1 LKTAAALSALW
12 DGSGI
17 RRLRAGDGIT
27 DLPGRRLA
35 LHLMIQPD
43 AAAGFLSD
51 PILRDQGLL
60 SRLLIAAPETLA
72 GSRLYH
78 EPADEMA
85 APLRRYFACIMDL
98 LEIPAPAANAA
109 GNELTPRVIELSDEA
124 RGKWIAFHDAIEK
137 RMGPDQSLEG
147 LRDVGAKAAENAA
160 RIAGVLTIVANAD
173 AAEIDAEAMG
183 AGCKLM
189 SWYLSEALRLSGV
202 ARQSPALRNAV
213 KLSDWLRAKGKAEFA
228 LRDILNAGPNV
239 LRSKAAAEQAVAQLE
254 EHGHIERRGEGR
266 GARWIVVKEAKP

>member
-1 LKTAAALSALW
+1 
-12 DGSGI
+12 
-17 RRLRAGDGIT
+17 LRAGDGIT

-72 GSRLYH
+72 GARLYH

-85 APLRRYFACIMDL
+85 APLRRYFACILGL

-124 RGKWIAFHDAIEK
+124 RGKWIGFHDAIER
-137 RMGPDQSLEG
+137 RMATDQPLEG

-160 RIAGVLTIVANAD
+160 RIAGVLTIIANAD
-173 AAEIDAEAMG
+173 AQVIDGAAMG
-183 AGCKLM
+183 AACKLM

-213 KLSDWLRAKGKAEFA
+213 KLSEWLRAKNKTSVTRSEVMQFGPGPIRQKSEADAA
-228 LRDILNAGPNV
+228 L
-239 LRSKAAAEQAVAQLE
+239 QTLE
-254 EHGHIERRGEGR
+254 DHGHIQRCGEGR
-266 GARWIVVKEAKP
+266 GANWIVVREAQP